1 MTERQQVISRFSGM
15 SIDMDYL
22 LCVPSIHAKYEDE
35 NVIISYGGGIKDKTS
50 GFPEDKIALLKEWI
64 MLHQDEI
71 LENHFKC
78 GRNEYPLNTIA
89 PLKVEGQDE
98 EPAEMHDSAVKNT
111 SSKNQ
116 GRYEI

>member
-1 MTERQQVISRFSGM
+1 MIERQQVISRFSGM

-35 NVIISYGGGIKDKTS
+35 NVIISYGGGIKDKSS
-50 GFPEDKIALLKEWI
+50 GFPADKIALLKEWI
-64 MLHQDEI
+64 MLHQAEI

-98 EPAEMHDSAVKNT
+98 ESAETYDTALKHTNQ
-111 SSKNQ
+111 KNQ

>member
-15 SIDMDYL
+15 FIDMDYL

-50 GFPEDKIALLKEWI
+50 GFPEDKIALLKEWV

-89 PLKVEGQDE
+89 PLKVERQDE
-98 EPAEMHDSAVKNT
+98 EPAEMHGSALKHTNP
-111 SSKNQ
+111 KHQ
-116 GRYEI
+116 ERYEI